1 MKYGVEQLLRTIY
14 IKAKD
19 MPGIT
24 DKSLLWA
31 KTFTQLFTRIG
42 DNSGEKCISWS
53 KTLAYM
59 YFKRQNMAYL
69 RQALSM

>member
-1 MKYGVEQLLRTIY
+1 
-14 IKAKD
+14 